1 MQAVVKGTDPRYEH
15 GEPNPHGMPTP
26 AQVQA
31 RSATVIAMTPIPKLD
46 MGQSASSDVTPL
58 HRIPRVDEDECVG
71 CNLCSL
77 VCPVPGVHHD
87 GASRYRGCCRRRP
100 GRSESQRTKLLRLWQ
115 RQGIR
120 ICRSSRMG
128 TLIKNGTVVSA
139 SGSQQLDVLI
149 VGEVIAE
156 VRAGIRTEGHDVVD
170 ASGLLVMPGG
180 IDVHTHL
187 DMPFGGTTSADD
199 YTTGTQAAA
208 VGGTTTLIDFALQ
221 NQSSTLKDALDI
233 WLKKS
238 DGKACVDFSLHMAV
252 TNLHGTDGAETLAE
266 MEEMVAAGI
275 SSFKLFMAYPNVLM
289 VNDELMF
296 RVMQKAAELNAL
308 CLIHAENGSAIDVV
322 VSQMIAEDKTEP
334 HYHALSRS
342 PKAEA
347 EATHRAIALADM
359 AGAAVYIVHLSNEDA
374 LAALKFM
381 RGRGVKALAETCI
394 QYLVLSIEDQM
405 PGKDWSEAGFV
416 FTPPLRERWNQEP
429 LWKALADGVLAA
441 VSTDHCPFTMEQKA
455 LGKGDFR
462 KIPNGGPGVE
472 NRLQILWHF
481 GVNAGKI
488 TPERFVELAATGPAR
503 IFGMEKKKGSIAV
516 GLDADVLLWDPEAE
530 YTISAKTQR
539 MATDYSMFEGWKV
552 KGNATKV
559 WSRGELVVDNVM
571 KPGEFLGATGRGRF
585 VRREANAGGL
595 A

>member
-1 MQAVVKGTDPRYEH
+1 
-15 GEPNPHGMPTP
+15 
-26 AQVQA
+26 
-31 RSATVIAMTPIPKLD
+31 
-46 MGQSASSDVTPL
+46 
-58 HRIPRVDEDECVG
+58 
-71 CNLCSL
+71 
-77 VCPVPGVHHD
+77 
-87 GASRYRGCCRRRP
+87 
-100 GRSESQRTKLLRLWQ
+100 
-115 RQGIR
+115 
-120 ICRSSRMG
+120 MG
-128 TLIKNGTVVSA
+128 TLIKNGTVVS
-139 SGSQQLDVLI
+139 SKGSWKLDVLI
-149 VGEVIAE
+149 SGEVIVE
-156 VRAGIRTEGHDVVD
+156 VASHIDTEGHDVVD
-170 ASGLLVMPGG
+170 ATGLLVMPGG

-199 YTTGTQAAA
+199 YTTGTLAAA
-208 VGGTTTLIDFALQ
+208 IGGTTTVIDFALQ
-221 NQSSTLKDALDI
+221 NQSSTLKNALDT

-252 TNLHGTDGAETLAE
+252 TNLHGHEGAETLAE

-296 RVMQKAAELNAL
+296 RVMQKAADLNAL

-322 VSQMIAEDKTEP
+322 VAQMIAEGKTEP

-347 EATHRAIALADM
+347 EATHRAIALADI

-381 RGRGVKALAETCI
+381 QARGAKALAETCI

-405 PGKDWSEAGFV
+405 PGKSWEEAKYV
-416 FTPPLRERWNQEP
+416 FTPPLREKWNQEP
-429 LWKALADGVLAA
+429 LWDALADGALSV
-441 VSTDHCPFTMEQKA
+441 VSTDHCPFRFADQKE
-455 LGKGDFR
+455 LGRGDFR

-488 TPERFVELAATGPAR
+488 TPERFVELAATAPAR
-503 IFGMEKKKGSIAV
+503 IFGMEKQKGSIAA
-516 GLDADVLLWDPEAE
+516 GLDADVLLWDPSAE
-530 YTISAKTQR
+530 YTISAKTQK

-552 KGNATKV
+552 KGNAAKV
-559 WSRGELVVDNVM
+559 YSRGELVVDNVT

-595 A
+595 NPGGLG